1 MQFASGEFLGFKKK
15 ISNIEKN
22 KVEEGIEIAKQ
33 KLQDR
38 INAKSTGVSVDL
50 ISSEIGSFSKNYLT
64 RNFYIVFYK

>member
-1 MQFASGEFLGFKKK
+1 MQFASGEFLNFKKK

-22 KVEEGIEIAKQ
+22 KVEEGLEIAKQ

-50 ISSEIGSFSKNYLT
+50 LSSEIGSFSKNY
-64 RNFYIVFYK
+64 FKSEIQK